1 MSGESAA
8 GKRFQMP
15 LPLMTLIHKEKN
27 MSDIFTSTPL
37 PGAVLRDWTH
47 RTLTVDIENSIGE
60 TYHFEVKP
68 GESSKELPPASH
80 SEKIS
85 VKAVM
90 PIVKA

>member
-1 MSGESAA
+1 
-8 GKRFQMP
+8 
-15 LPLMTLIHKEKN
+15 

-60 TYHFEVKP
+60 TYHFEIEP
-68 GESSKELPPASH
+68 NEADNLPTRSTSSPAD
-80 SEKIS
+80 KNWKKDKS
-85 VKAVM
+85 VYVNVFL

>member
-1 MSGESAA
+1 
-8 GKRFQMP
+8 
-15 LPLMTLIHKEKN
+15 
-27 MSDIFTSTPL
+27 MSDIFTPTPL

-47 RTLTVDIENSIGE
+47 KILTVDIKNSLGE
-60 TYHFEVKP
+60 KYHFEVKP

-85 VKAVM
+85 VRAIM